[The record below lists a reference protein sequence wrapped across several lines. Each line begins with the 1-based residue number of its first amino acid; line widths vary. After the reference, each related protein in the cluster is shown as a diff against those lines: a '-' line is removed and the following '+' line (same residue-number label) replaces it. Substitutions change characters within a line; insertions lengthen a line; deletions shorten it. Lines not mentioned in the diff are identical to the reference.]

1 MVQINFNKAAK
12 YTDMHESM
20 LKQILAC
27 NSVLR
32 VSFPIRRD
40 NGEIDVIRGYRA
52 QHSHHRTPCK
62 GGIRYAANVD
72 LQEVEALASLMT
84 FKCAVVNVPFG
95 GAKGGVAIN
104 PKEYSVIELEK
115 ITRRYA
121 VELKKYG
128 FLGPGVDVPAPDVGT
143 GAREMSWI
151 CDTFSVL
158 YGMEDVNA
166 YACVTGKPITLGGV
180 DGRTEA
186 TGLGVCYATKYFLGL
201 ADECK
206 RVGVSPGLEGKSVI
220 VQGFGNVG
228 YHAAYFFEK
237 FGAKVIGVIEFNGSV
252 YNPKGL
258 DIEALKSYMTSHG
271 SLLGFKGATKEY
283 PKERAL
289 ELMEEECDLL
299 VPAALEKSVNRSNA
313 DRIKAK
319 IVVEGANGPTT
330 PYAEEIL
337 SKKGVIVL
345 PDMLM
350 NAGGVSVS
358 YFEWLKNLSHVGFGR
373 ITRRWEEKGKQ
384 GFLQELKKA
393 GVVIDDAG
401 LSHETK
407 SGASERDLVYSG
419 LEDTM
424 CKGMQE
430 TVDTARQLGVSY
442 RVAAFV
448 NALKKMEGTYRDA
461 GFTI

>member
-1 MVQINFNKAAK
+1 MSYPAI
-12 YTDMHESM
+12 Y
-20 LKQILAC
+20 LATPP
-27 NSVLR
+27 STT
-32 VSFPIRRD
+32 F
-40 NGEIDVIRGYRA
+40 
-52 QHSHHRTPCK
+52 HRSW
-62 GGIRYAANVD
+62 I
-72 LQEVEALASLMT
+72 
-84 FKCAVVNVPFG
+84 
-95 GAKGGVAIN
+95 
-104 PKEYSVIELEK
+104 
-115 ITRRYA
+115 RRYA

-228 YHAAYFFEK
+228 YHAAYFFEARK

-258 DIEALKSYMTSHG
+258 DVFSICFTCKELISRSMQIEALKSYMTSHG

-350 NAGGVSVS
+350 NAG
-358 YFEWLKNLSHVGFGR
+358 LC
-373 ITRRWEEKGKQ
+373 
-384 GFLQELKKA
+384 A
-393 GVVIDDAG
+393 
-401 LSHETK
+401 
-407 SGASERDLVYSG
+407 
-419 LEDTM
+419 
-424 CKGMQE
+424 
-430 TVDTARQLGVSY
+430 
-442 RVAAFV
+442 
-448 NALKKMEGTYRDA
+448 
-461 GFTI
+461 